1 MGKARRLRMPS
12 ASSTGRLPPK
22 AEIWT
27 RRWNRPAAALTLSEQ
42 ARDQFLRD
50 GRSLTESWLNAAFA
64 LTRTQQETAPADDLS
79 LVCSDATPT
88 SFCVMWR
95 YDGSVS
101 NPAR

>member
-1 MGKARRLRMPS
+1 MTLALAERAFRLRRQT
-12 ASSTGRLPPK
+12 AS
-22 AEIWT
+22 
-27 RRWNRPAAALTLSEQ
+27 ALTVSEQ

-64 LTRTQQETAPADDLS
+64 LTRTRQEASPDADLS
-79 LVCSDATPT
+79 LVCSDATRT

-95 YDGSVS
+95 YEGSVS